1 MVSNALVELRNS
13 QSVNMMKT
21 IVKFIKEALQELKK
35 VTWPTRQA
43 ALKMTLGVIV
53 ISALFAIVIGIV
65 DIGLTKGIEGLL
77 TWIAQRQS
85 SQQSGSNS
93 PIQVNPGDIQVETTP
108 AQ

>member
-1 MVSNALVELRNS
+1 
-13 QSVNMMKT
+13 MKK
-21 IVKFIKEALQELKK
+21 IIQFIKEALQELKK

-43 ALKMTLGVIV
+43 VLKMTLGVIV
-53 ISALFAIVIGIV
+53 ISALFAIVIGII

-77 TWIAQRQS
+77 TWIAERQS
-85 SQQSGSNS
+85 SQSSITDSANS